1 MKRLPL
7 IDKGLSNND
16 DYRVLHP
23 YVVASRECFLQLH
36 TGKQRA
42 IEVFVGVVLFSCTPW
57 SVFQIKRAKEIAS
70 LLKAQGFQV
79 ENPWDLVR
87 MSRDYGFTPIDK
99 SYCIIPRPLKG
110 SANCG
115 ARYSEAHPV
124 YDWLGSKSNEPREPQ
139 ESVVIDVE
147 GRLSPGKKG

>member
-1 MKRLPL
+1 
-7 IDKGLSNND
+7 
-16 DYRVLHP
+16 
-23 YVVASRECFLQLH
+23 
-36 TGKQRA
+36 
-42 IEVFVGVVLFSCTPW
+42 LFTIK
-57 SVFQIKRAKEIAS
+57 SVFQIKRAKEIGS

-99 SYCIIPRPLKG
+99 SCCSVPKPLK
-110 SANCG
+110 SSENCG

-147 GRLSPGKKG
+147 GRLSPGKKGKEKGTSRMLEPVVLIFLHLIIEI